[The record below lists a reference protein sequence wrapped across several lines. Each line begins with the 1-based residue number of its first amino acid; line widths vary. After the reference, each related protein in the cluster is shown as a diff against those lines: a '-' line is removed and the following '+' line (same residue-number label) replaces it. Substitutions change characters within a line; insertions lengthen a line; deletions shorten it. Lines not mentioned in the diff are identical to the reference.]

1 MIRFDE
7 WLPVSAEH
15 LWSILGTVDR
25 VDWVPGVTACELDGS
40 VRRLHLPGAGDIA
53 EEIKVRDKAQFR
65 LVYQCIES
73 PQPNPGGPLGL
84 RMSTAKACHGALGG
98 PFVVDHFFVSIL
110 ASIFD
115 SFCVRLGLVLGSFWH
130 SFGGPNRVKLG

>member
-40 VRRLHLPGAGDIA
+40 VDDYICLALELLQKRL
-53 EEIKVRDKAQFR
+53 K
-65 LVYQCIES
+65 
-73 PQPNPGGPLGL
+73 
-84 RMSTAKACHGALGG
+84 
-98 PFVVDHFFVSIL
+98 
-110 ASIFD
+110 
-115 SFCVRLGLVLGSFWH
+115 
-130 SFGGPNRVKLG
+130 

>member
-7 WLPVSAEH
+7 WLPVSAQH

-53 EEIKVRDKAQFR
+53 EEIKVRDEAQFR

-73 PQPNPGGPLGL
+73 PQPMDFHEARIQIIPDSDDRCRLIWEAVIRPEQFEPFLKGS
-84 RMSTAKACHGALGG
+84 MEGALAQLKE
-98 PFVVDHFFVSIL
+98 VAVSS
-110 ASIFD
+110 AG
-115 SFCVRLGLVLGSFWH
+115 RA
-130 SFGGPNRVKLG
+130 

>member
-53 EEIKVRDKAQFR
+53 EEIKVRDEAQFR

-73 PQPNPGGPLGL
+73 PQPMDFHEARIQIIPDSGDRCRLIWEAVIRPEQFEPFLKGS
-84 RMSTAKACHGALGG
+84 MEGALAQLKE
-98 PFVVDHFFVSIL
+98 VAVSS
-110 ASIFD
+110 AG
-115 SFCVRLGLVLGSFWH
+115 RA
-130 SFGGPNRVKLG
+130 

>member
-40 VRRLHLPGAGDIA
+40 VRRLHLPGAGAIA
-53 EEIKVRDKAQFR
+53 EEIKVRDEAQFR

-73 PQPNPGGPLGL
+73 PQPMDFHEARIQIIPDSDDRCRLIWEAVIRPEQFEPFLKGS
-84 RMSTAKACHGALGG
+84 MEGALAQLKE
-98 PFVVDHFFVSIL
+98 VAVSS
-110 ASIFD
+110 AG
-115 SFCVRLGLVLGSFWH
+115 RA
-130 SFGGPNRVKLG
+130 

>member
-53 EEIKVRDKAQFR
+53 EEIKVRDEAQFR

-73 PQPNPGGPLGL
+73 PQPMDFHEARIQIIPDSDDRCRLIWEADIRPEQFELFLKGSMG
-84 RMSTAKACHGALGG
+84 GAL
-98 PFVVDHFFVSIL
+98 VQLKEVAVSS
-110 ASIFD
+110 AG
-115 SFCVRLGLVLGSFWH
+115 RA
-130 SFGGPNRVKLG
+130 

>member
-53 EEIKVRDKAQFR
+53 EEIKVRDEAQFR

-73 PQPNPGGPLGL
+73 PQPMDFHEARIQIIPDSDDRCRLIWEAHIRPEQFEPFLKGS
-84 RMSTAKACHGALGG
+84 MEGALAQLKE
-98 PFVVDHFFVSIL
+98 VAVSS
-110 ASIFD
+110 A
-115 SFCVRLGLVLGSFWH
+115 GQA
-130 SFGGPNRVKLG
+130 

>member
-53 EEIKVRDKAQFR
+53 EEIKVRDEAQFR

-73 PQPNPGGPLGL
+73 PQPMDFHEARIQISPDSDDCCRLIWEAHIRPEQFEPFLKGS
-84 RMSTAKACHGALGG
+84 MEGALAQLKE
-98 PFVVDHFFVSIL
+98 VAVSS
-110 ASIFD
+110 AG
-115 SFCVRLGLVLGSFWH
+115 RA
-130 SFGGPNRVKLG
+130 

>member
-7 WLPVSAEH
+7 WLPVSVEH

-53 EEIKVRDKAQFR
+53 EEIKVRDEAQFR

-73 PQPNPGGPLGL
+73 PQPMDFHEARIQIIPDSDDRCRLIWEAHIRPEQFEPFLKGS
-84 RMSTAKACHGALGG
+84 MEGALAQLKE
-98 PFVVDHFFVSIL
+98 VAVSS
-110 ASIFD
+110 A
-115 SFCVRLGLVLGSFWH
+115 GQA
-130 SFGGPNRVKLG
+130 

>member
-40 VRRLHLPGAGDIA
+40 VRRLHLPGAGAIA
-53 EEIKVRDKAQFR
+53 EEIKVRDGAQFR

-73 PQPNPGGPLGL
+73 PQPMDFHEARIQIIPDSDDRCRLTWEADIRPEHFEPFLKGS
-84 RMSTAKACHGALGG
+84 MEGALAQLRE
-98 PFVVDHFFVSIL
+98 VAVSS
-110 ASIFD
+110 A
-115 SFCVRLGLVLGSFWH
+115 G
-130 SFGGPNRVKLG
+130 

>member
-53 EEIKVRDKAQFR
+53 EEIKVRDEAQFR

-73 PQPNPGGPLGL
+73 PQPMDFHEARIQIIPDSDDRCRLIWEAVIRPEQFEPFLKGS
-84 RMSTAKACHGALGG
+84 MEGALAQLKE
-98 PFVVDHFFVSIL
+98 VAVSSSGR
-110 ASIFD
+110 A
-115 SFCVRLGLVLGSFWH
+115 
-130 SFGGPNRVKLG
+130 

>member
-53 EEIKVRDKAQFR
+53 EEIKVRDEAQFR

-73 PQPNPGGPLGL
+73 PQPMDFHEARIQIIPDSDDRCRLIWEAVIRPEQFEPFLKGS
-84 RMSTAKACHGALGG
+84 MEGALAQLKE
-98 PFVVDHFFVSIL
+98 VAVSS
-110 ASIFD
+110 A
-115 SFCVRLGLVLGSFWH
+115 GQA
-130 SFGGPNRVKLG
+130 

>member
-40 VRRLHLPGAGDIA
+40 VRRLHLPGAGAIA
-53 EEIKVRDKAQFR
+53 EEIKVRDEAQFR

-73 PQPNPGGPLGL
+73 PQPMDFHEARIQIMPDSDDRCRFINEARILWTW
-84 RMSTAKACHGALGG
+84 RFK
-98 PFVVDHFFVSIL
+98 PF
-110 ASIFD
+110 ANIFLNL
-115 SFCVRLGLVLGSFWH
+115 S
-130 SFGGPNRVKLG
+130 

>member
-53 EEIKVRDKAQFR
+53 EEIKVRDEAQFR

-73 PQPNPGGPLGL
+73 PQPMDFHEARIQIIPDSGDRCRLIWEADIRPEQFEPFLKGS
-84 RMSTAKACHGALGG
+84 MEGALAQLRE
-98 PFVVDHFFVSIL
+98 VAVSS
-110 ASIFD
+110 A
-115 SFCVRLGLVLGSFWH
+115 GQA
-130 SFGGPNRVKLG
+130 

>member
-53 EEIKVRDKAQFR
+53 EEIKVRDEAQFR

-73 PQPNPGGPLGL
+73 PQPMDFHEARIQIIPDSGDRCRLIWEADIHPEQFEPFLKGS
-84 RMSTAKACHGALGG
+84 MEGALAQLRE
-98 PFVVDHFFVSIL
+98 VAVSS
-110 ASIFD
+110 AG
-115 SFCVRLGLVLGSFWH
+115 RA
-130 SFGGPNRVKLG
+130 

>member
-40 VRRLHLPGAGDIA
+40 VRRLHLPGAGAIA
-53 EEIKVRDKAQFR
+53 EEIKVRDEAQFR

-73 PQPNPGGPLGL
+73 LQPMDFHEARIQIIPESDDRCRLIWEADIRPEQFKPFLKGS
-84 RMSTAKACHGALGG
+84 MEGALAQLRE
-98 PFVVDHFFVSIL
+98 VAVSS
-110 ASIFD
+110 AG
-115 SFCVRLGLVLGSFWH
+115 RA
-130 SFGGPNRVKLG
+130 

>member
-53 EEIKVRDKAQFR
+53 EEIKVRDEAQFR
-65 LVYQCIES
+65 LVYQCVES
-73 PQPNPGGPLGL
+73 PQPMDFHEARIQIIPDSGDRCRLIWEADIRPERFEPFL
-84 RMSTAKACHGALGG
+84 KASMEGALAQLKE
-98 PFVVDHFFVSIL
+98 VAL
-110 ASIFD
+110 ASAG
-115 SFCVRLGLVLGSFWH
+115 RA
-130 SFGGPNRVKLG
+130 

>member
-53 EEIKVRDKAQFR
+53 EEIKVRDEAQFR

-73 PQPNPGGPLGL
+73 PQPMDFHEARIQIIPDSDDRCRLIWEAVIRPEQFEPFLKGS
-84 RMSTAKACHGALGG
+84 MEGALAQLKE
-98 PFVVDHFFVSIL
+98 VAVSS
-110 ASIFD
+110 AG
-115 SFCVRLGLVLGSFWH
+115 RA
-130 SFGGPNRVKLG
+130 

>member
-40 VRRLHLPGAGDIA
+40 VRRLHLPGAGAIA
-53 EEIKVRDKAQFR
+53 EEIKVRDEAQFR

-73 PQPNPGGPLGL
+73 PQPMDFHEARIQIMPDSDDRCRLIWEAVIRPEQFEPFLKGS
-84 RMSTAKACHGALGG
+84 MEGALAQLKQ
-98 PFVVDHFFVSIL
+98 V
-110 ASIFD
+110 AST
-115 SFCVRLGLVLGSFWH
+115 SMG
-130 SFGGPNRVKLG
+130 

>member
-40 VRRLHLPGAGDIA
+40 VRRLHLPGAGAIA
-53 EEIKVRDKAQFR
+53 EEIKVRDEAQFR

-73 PQPNPGGPLGL
+73 PQPMDFHEARIQIIPDSGDRCRLIWEADIRPERFEPFL
-84 RMSTAKACHGALGG
+84 KASMEGALAQLKE
-98 PFVVDHFFVSIL
+98 VAL
-110 ASIFD
+110 ASAG
-115 SFCVRLGLVLGSFWH
+115 RA
-130 SFGGPNRVKLG
+130 

>member
-25 VDWVPGVTACELDGS
+25 VDWVPGVTACKLDGS

-53 EEIKVRDKAQFR
+53 EEIKVRDEAQFR

-73 PQPNPGGPLGL
+73 PQPMDFHEARIQIMPDSDDRCRLIWEAEIRPEQFESFLKGS
-84 RMSTAKACHGALGG
+84 MEGALAQLKE
-98 PFVVDHFFVSIL
+98 VAVSS
-110 ASIFD
+110 AG
-115 SFCVRLGLVLGSFWH
+115 RA
-130 SFGGPNRVKLG
+130 

>member
-7 WLPVSAEH
+7 WLPVSAQH

-53 EEIKVRDKAQFR
+53 EEIKVRDEAQFR

-73 PQPNPGGPLGL
+73 PQPMDFHEARIQIIPDSDDRCRLIWEAVIRPEQFEPFLKGS
-84 RMSTAKACHGALGG
+84 MEGALAQLKE
-98 PFVVDHFFVSIL
+98 VA
-110 ASIFD
+110 AS
-115 SFCVRLGLVLGSFWH
+115 SAGRA
-130 SFGGPNRVKLG
+130 

>member
-53 EEIKVRDKAQFR
+53 EEIKVRDEAQFR

-73 PQPNPGGPLGL
+73 PQPMDFHEARIQIIPDSGDRCILIWEADIRPEQFEPFLKGS
-84 RMSTAKACHGALGG
+84 MEGALAQLRE
-98 PFVVDHFFVSIL
+98 VAVSS
-110 ASIFD
+110 A
-115 SFCVRLGLVLGSFWH
+115 GQA
-130 SFGGPNRVKLG
+130 

>member
-53 EEIKVRDKAQFR
+53 EEIKVRDEAQFR

-73 PQPNPGGPLGL
+73 PQPMDFHEARIQIIPDSGDRCRLKWEADIRPERFEPFL
-84 RMSTAKACHGALGG
+84 KASMEGALAQLKE
-98 PFVVDHFFVSIL
+98 VAL
-110 ASIFD
+110 ASAG
-115 SFCVRLGLVLGSFWH
+115 RA
-130 SFGGPNRVKLG
+130 

>member
-40 VRRLHLPGAGDIA
+40 VRRLHLPGAGAIA
-53 EEIKVRDKAQFR
+53 EEIKVRDEAEFR

-73 PQPNPGGPLGL
+73 PQPMDFHEARIQIIPDSDDRCRLIWEADIRPKQFKPFLKGS
-84 RMSTAKACHGALGG
+84 MEGALAQLKE
-98 PFVVDHFFVSIL
+98 VAVSS
-110 ASIFD
+110 AG
-115 SFCVRLGLVLGSFWH
+115 RA
-130 SFGGPNRVKLG
+130 

>member
-53 EEIKVRDKAQFR
+53 EEIKVRDEAQFR

-73 PQPNPGGPLGL
+73 PQPMDFHEARIQIIPDSDDRCRLIWEAVIRPEQFEPFLKGS
-84 RMSTAKACHGALGG
+84 MQGALAQLKE
-98 PFVVDHFFVSIL
+98 VAVSS
-110 ASIFD
+110 AG
-115 SFCVRLGLVLGSFWH
+115 RA
-130 SFGGPNRVKLG
+130 

>member
-15 LWSILGTVDR
+15 LWLILGTVDR

-53 EEIKVRDKAQFR
+53 EEIKVRDEAQFR
-65 LVYQCIES
+65 LVYQCVES
-73 PQPNPGGPLGL
+73 PQSMDFHEARIQIIPDSGDRCRLIWEADIRPERFEPFL
-84 RMSTAKACHGALGG
+84 KASMEGALAQLKE
-98 PFVVDHFFVSIL
+98 VAL
-110 ASIFD
+110 ASAG
-115 SFCVRLGLVLGSFWH
+115 RA
-130 SFGGPNRVKLG
+130 

>member
-53 EEIKVRDKAQFR
+53 EEIKVRDEAQFR

-73 PQPNPGGPLGL
+73 PQPMDFHEARIQIIPDSDDRCRLIWEAHIRPEQFEPFLKGS
-84 RMSTAKACHGALGG
+84 MEGALAQLKE
-98 PFVVDHFFVSIL
+98 VAVSS
-110 ASIFD
+110 AG
-115 SFCVRLGLVLGSFWH
+115 RA
-130 SFGGPNRVKLG
+130 

>member
-53 EEIKVRDKAQFR
+53 EEIKVRDEAQFR

-73 PQPNPGGPLGL
+73 PQPMDFHEARIQIIPDSGDRCILIWEADICPEQFEPFLKGS
-84 RMSTAKACHGALGG
+84 MEGALAQLRE
-98 PFVVDHFFVSIL
+98 VAVSS
-110 ASIFD
+110 A
-115 SFCVRLGLVLGSFWH
+115 GQA
-130 SFGGPNRVKLG
+130 

>member
-53 EEIKVRDKAQFR
+53 EEIKVRDEAQFR

-73 PQPNPGGPLGL
+73 PQPMDFHEARIQIIPDSGDRCRLIWEADIRPERFEPFL
-84 RMSTAKACHGALGG
+84 KASMEGALAQLKE
-98 PFVVDHFFVSIL
+98 VAL
-110 ASIFD
+110 ASAG
-115 SFCVRLGLVLGSFWH
+115 RA
-130 SFGGPNRVKLG
+130 

>member
-53 EEIKVRDKAQFR
+53 EEIKVRDEAQFR

-73 PQPNPGGPLGL
+73 PNPW
-84 RMSTAKACHGALGG
+84 
-98 PFVVDHFFVSIL
+98 
-110 ASIFD
+110 IFM
-115 SFCVRLGLVLGSFWH
+115 RLESKSSRIPVI
-130 SFGGPNRVKLG
+130 VAD

>member
-25 VDWVPGVTACELDGS
+25 VDWVPGVTACKLDGS

-53 EEIKVRDKAQFR
+53 EEIKVRDEAQFR
-65 LVYQCIES
+65 LVYQCIQS
-73 PQPNPGGPLGL
+73 PQPMDFHEARIQIIPDSGDRCILIWEADIRPEQFEPFLKGS
-84 RMSTAKACHGALGG
+84 MEGALAQLRE
-98 PFVVDHFFVSIL
+98 VAVSS
-110 ASIFD
+110 A
-115 SFCVRLGLVLGSFWH
+115 GQA
-130 SFGGPNRVKLG
+130 

>member
-53 EEIKVRDKAQFR
+53 EEIKVRDQAQFR

-73 PQPNPGGPLGL
+73 PQPMDFHEARIQIIPDSDDRCRLIWEAVIRPEQFEPFLKGS
-84 RMSTAKACHGALGG
+84 MEGALAQLKE
-98 PFVVDHFFVSIL
+98 VAVSS
-110 ASIFD
+110 AG
-115 SFCVRLGLVLGSFWH
+115 RA
-130 SFGGPNRVKLG
+130 

>member
-40 VRRLHLPGAGDIA
+40 VRRLHLPGAGAIA
-53 EEIKVRDKAQFR
+53 EEIKVRDEAQFR

-73 PQPNPGGPLGL
+73 PQPMDFHEARIQIIPDSDDRCRLIWEAVIRPEQFEPFLKGS
-84 RMSTAKACHGALGG
+84 MEGALAQLKQ
-98 PFVVDHFFVSIL
+98 V
-110 ASIFD
+110 AST
-115 SFCVRLGLVLGSFWH
+115 SMG
-130 SFGGPNRVKLG
+130 

>member
-53 EEIKVRDKAQFR
+53 EELSERRRQFR

-73 PQPNPGGPLGL
+73 PQPMDFHEARIQIIPESDDRCRLIWEADIRPEQFEPFLKGS
-84 RMSTAKACHGALGG
+84 MEGALAQLRE
-98 PFVVDHFFVSIL
+98 VAVSS
-110 ASIFD
+110 A
-115 SFCVRLGLVLGSFWH
+115 GQA
-130 SFGGPNRVKLG
+130 

>member
-40 VRRLHLPGAGDIA
+40 VRRLHLPGAGAIA
-53 EEIKVRDKAQFR
+53 EEIKVRDEAQFR

-73 PQPNPGGPLGL
+73 PQPMDFHEARIQVIPDSDDRCRLIWEAVIRPEQFEPFLKGS
-84 RMSTAKACHGALGG
+84 MEGALAQLKE
-98 PFVVDHFFVSIL
+98 VAVSS
-110 ASIFD
+110 AG
-115 SFCVRLGLVLGSFWH
+115 RA
-130 SFGGPNRVKLG
+130 

>member
-53 EEIKVRDKAQFR
+53 EEIKVRDEAQFR

-73 PQPNPGGPLGL
+73 PQPMDFHEARIQIIPDSDDRCRLIWEAVIRPEQFEPFLKGS
-84 RMSTAKACHGALGG
+84 MEGALAQLKE
-98 PFVVDHFFVSIL
+98 VAVSG
-110 ASIFD
+110 AG
-115 SFCVRLGLVLGSFWH
+115 RA
-130 SFGGPNRVKLG
+130 

>member
-53 EEIKVRDKAQFR
+53 EEIKVRDEAQFR
-65 LVYQCIES
+65 LVYQCVES
-73 PQPNPGGPLGL
+73 PQPMDFHEARIQIIPDSGDLCRLIWEADIGPERFEPFL
-84 RMSTAKACHGALGG
+84 KASMEGALAQLKE
-98 PFVVDHFFVSIL
+98 VAL
-110 ASIFD
+110 ASAG
-115 SFCVRLGLVLGSFWH
+115 RA
-130 SFGGPNRVKLG
+130 